1 MRLIELSLECLVAS
15 PCIRAYLRNAPRTCS
30 VSSNPTCTHAFAVA
44 RAVVRVMRVEFHIGA
59 TIKGVQTP
67 EKALQRVGL
76 EEGVVLGYAGNV
88 NRKLIV

>member
-1 MRLIELSLECLVAS
+1 MSAR
-15 PCIRAYLRNAPRTCS
+15 LRNAPRTCS
-30 VSSNPTCTHAFAVA
+30 VVSSNPTCTHAFVVA

-67 EKALQRVGL
+67 EKTLQRVGL
-76 EEGVVLGYAGNV
+76 EERVVLGYAGNV